1 MRYAII
7 GEMMNLEERMVE
19 VLGDFEAAH
28 RAASVAGERFEWFYE
43 QVLKEVEEHLARVI
57 AEKWPESWREV
68 EGDVKEACV
77 RLFMYGDE

>member
-1 MRYAII
+1 MA
-7 GEMMNLEERMVE
+7 
-19 VLGDFEAAH
+19 
-28 RAASVAGERFEWFYE
+28 AGERFKWFYE
-43 QVLKEVEEHLARVI
+43 QVLKEVEEHLAKVI